1 MRELP
6 TRAVKAPARTLL
18 MLFVLAGAA
27 LAATAV
33 GTAWFL
39 DSRGV
44 TPRALAPYVA
54 KRSAGHNQAIEQSGK
69 WMQQMLLSLDRGSLY
84 AGDDGLLRM
93 RPGAQAAAPQ
103 SPARRA
109 LAVFTVAQLREAM
122 SSAMPGDV
130 ITLAPGEYAIGGGE
144 LVAGRPGA
152 EGSPIVVRAERPG
165 TAVIDM
171 NIVEGFKVTAPRWTF
186 ENLTIR
192 GTCKSQRSCEHAF
205 HVVGNADHFTARN
218 NTIVDFNAHFKIN
231 GHGGDFPDHG
241 AIIGNT
247 VTNTTIRDTST
258 AVTFVDLVAASDWVI
273 RGNVITDFFK
283 GGGDRVSYG
292 VFAKGAGA
300 RNTFEQNIVVC
311 EHLLRGPGQR
321 VGMSLGGGATGK
333 QFCRDGR
340 CITEQDDSVIR
351 ANLIASCS
359 DDGVYLN
366 SAARSVVSHNTVLDT
381 GGIVVRFAAS
391 SADVEGNL
399 VDGAI
404 RSRDGG
410 VLRARDNADTS
421 IMAAYA
427 GSHAVRDLFTGWS
440 VATLEWADEP
450 LRRKEPPAK
459 SVPDLCGRP
468 RPAIPAYGAF
478 EALAGCRQ

>member
-1 MRELP
+1 
-6 TRAVKAPARTLL
+6 
-18 MLFVLAGAA
+18 MLSVLAAA
-27 LAATAV
+27 VLAAAAV

-54 KRSAGHNQAIEQSGK
+54 KRSSGHNQAIEQSGK
-69 WMQQMLLSLDRGSLY
+69 WMQRTLISLDRGSLY
-84 AGDDGLLRM
+84 AGDDGLLQM
-93 RPGAQAAAPQ
+93 RPGAQARAAP
-103 SPARRA
+103 PLAVRA
-109 LAVFTVAQLREAM
+109 LAVSSVAQLREAM
-122 SSAMPGDV
+122 AGAMPGDV
-130 ITLAPGEYAIGGGE
+130 ITLAPGEYAIMRGE
-144 LVAGRPGA
+144 LGARRPGA

-165 TAVIDM
+165 TAVIEM
-171 NIVEGFKVTAPRWTF
+171 GITEGFKVTAPHWTF

-192 GTCKSQRSCEHAF
+192 GTCKYQLYCEHAF

-218 NTIVDFNAHFKIN
+218 NTIVDFNSHFKIN
-231 GHGGDFPDHG
+231 GRRGDFPDHG

-247 VTNTTIRDTST
+247 ITNTTIRDTGT
-258 AVTFVDLVAASDWVI
+258 AVTLVDLVSGSDWVI
-273 RGNVITDFFK
+273 RGNVITDFIK
-283 GGGDRVSYG
+283 GGGDRISYG

-300 RNTFEQNIVVC
+300 RNILEQNIVVC

-321 VGMSLGGGATGK
+321 VGMSLGGGGTAK
-333 QFCRDGR
+333 RYCRDRR

-381 GGIVVRFAAS
+381 GGIVVRFAES
-391 SADVEGNL
+391 SAEVEGNL

-410 VLRARDNADTS
+410 VVRAHDNFDTS
-421 IMAAYA
+421 IMALYA
-427 GSHAVRDLFTGWS
+427 GSHAVRQLFTGSS
-440 VATLEWADEP
+440 VATLDWAGEP
-450 LRRKEPPAK
+450 ARREAPPAK
-459 SVPDLCGRP
+459 PAPDLCGGRRP
-468 RPAIPAYGAF
+468 SLPAYGAF